1 MAVSNMANGSPF
13 GQLAPKFAAIKFY
26 FNTLEMKEQ
35 RKHSP
40 EPPKGKERFKWYGPG
55 LMWMISSV
63 GSGSVLFTPRVGA
76 KYGFEFLWVA
86 LIIIFLMWIMIR
98 EVGRYS
104 VVTGKTIFDGFRDV
118 SGKSQWPIW
127 LIFLP
132 QVLAAVVTIAGIA
145 ALTGSALM
153 IALPG
158 SQTVYASGAI
168 VLAIILVVS
177 GRYKVIERVASIMAG
192 LLVAIVIITS
202 IRVFSSTD
210 KFAQGLIPGIPQNL
224 DMQFVMPWLGF
235 ILAGAAGIMWFS
247 YWVVAREYGGPQ
259 LEAKDIEQK
268 KSEKEMNQESSK
280 RLKNWMQVMSN
291 TAAIGVVGGGLII
304 ICFLILGTELLKPQG
319 LVPKGIDV
327 AKDLSRLLSGV
338 WGRAG
343 FWMLIVSITIALA
356 GTILSNQDG
365 WGRMFA
371 DGTLILLEPKLK
383 EEGLRQNGNEEN
395 GRNSVK
401 EKSWW
406 QKIITNRRKLKNSYA
421 IVFGAVIP
429 LIVFFLVK
437 NPVDILSIAG
447 TVAAVHTPVVVF
459 LTLYLNMKRLPK
471 TLQPGWFSISCMVLS
486 GLFFST
492 FAVYHF
498 ATL

>member
-1 MAVSNMANGSPF
+1 
-13 GQLAPKFAAIKFY
+13 
-26 FNTLEMKEQ
+26 
-35 RKHSP
+35 
-40 EPPKGKERFKWYGPG
+40 
-55 LMWMISSV
+55 MISSV

-76 KYGFEFLWVA
+76 RYGFELLWVA

-118 SGKSQWPIW
+118 SGKTQWPIW

-158 SQTVYASGAI
+158 NQTIYASGAI
-168 VLAIILVVS
+168 ILAIILVVS
-177 GRYKVIERVASIMAG
+177 GRYKVIERIASIMAG

-202 IRVFSSTD
+202 IKVFSSTD
-210 KFAQGLIPGIPQNL
+210 KFVQGLIPGLPQNL

-259 LEAKDIEQK
+259 LEEKDIEQK

-280 RLKNWMQVMSN
+280 RLKSWMQVMSN
-291 TAAIGVVGGGLII
+291 TAAIGVIGGGLII
-304 ICFLILGTELLKPQG
+304 VCFLILGTELLKPKG
-319 LVPKGIDV
+319 LVPEGIDV

-343 FWMLIVSITIALA
+343 FWMLIVSVTIALA

-371 DGTLILLEPKLK
+371 DGTLILLEPKFK
-383 EEGLRQNGNEEN
+383 EEGLRK
-395 GRNSVK
+395 K
-401 EKSWW
+401 ESEGITREKKKNWW
-406 QKIITNRRKLKNSYA
+406 QKIITDRRKLKNTYA
-421 IVFGAVIP
+421 IIFGAIIP

-437 NPVDILSIAG
+437 NPVDILAIAG

-471 TLQPGWFSISCMVLS
+471 GLQPSWFSISCMVLS
-486 GLFFST
+486 GLFFSS

>member
-1 MAVSNMANGSPF
+1 
-13 GQLAPKFAAIKFY
+13 
-26 FNTLEMKEQ
+26 MKEQ

-40 EPPKGKERFKWYGPG
+40 EPPKGKNKFKWYGPG

-86 LIIIFLMWIMIR
+86 LIIIFLMWVMIR

-158 SQTVYASGAI
+158 NQAVYASI
-168 VLAIILVVS
+168 AIILALILVVT
-177 GRYKVIERVASIMAG
+177 GRYQVVERVASVMAG

-202 IRVFSSTD
+202 VRVFSSTD
-210 KFAQGLIPGIPQNL
+210 KFVQGLEPGFPESM

-247 YWVVAREYGGPQ
+247 YWVVAREYGGPR
-259 LEAKDIEQK
+259 LVAENVEKKEREEQ
-268 KSEKEMNQESSK
+268 MNQGSTG
-280 RLKNWMQVMSN
+280 RLKDWMSIMSN
-291 TAAIGVVGGGLII
+291 TAAIGVVGGGLVI
-304 ICFLILGTELLKPQG
+304 ICFLILGTELLKPEG
-319 LVPKGIDV
+319 IVPEGIDV
-327 AKDLSRLLSGV
+327 AKDLSRLLSDV

-343 FWMLIVSITIALA
+343 FWMLIISITIALA

-371 DGTLILLEPKLK
+371 DGTLILLYPWFRKK
-383 EEGLRQNGNEEN
+383 GLRLNGEEDK
-395 GRNSVK
+395 GGVKVK

-406 QKIITNRRKLKNSYA
+406 IKILTEREKLKNAYA
-421 IVFGAVIP
+421 VVFGAVIP
-429 LIVFFLVK
+429 LIVFFIVR
-437 NPVDILSIAG
+437 NPVDILSVAG

-459 LTLYLNMKRLPK
+459 LTLYLNKKRLPK
-471 TLQPGWFSISCMVLS
+471 ALQPGGFSISCMVIS
-486 GLFFST
+486 GLFFT
-492 FAVYHF
+492 AFAIYHF
-498 ATL
+498 VTL

>member
-1 MAVSNMANGSPF
+1 
-13 GQLAPKFAAIKFY
+13 
-26 FNTLEMKEQ
+26 MKEQ

-40 EPPKGKERFKWYGPG
+40 EPPKGKDRLKWYGPG

-76 KYGFEFLWVA
+76 RYGFEFLWVA

-104 VVTGKTIFDGFRDV
+104 VVTGKTIFDGFKGV

-132 QVLAAVVTIAGIA
+132 QVLAAVVTISGMA

-153 IALPG
+153 IAFPG
-158 SQTVYASGAI
+158 NQQVYGTAVIILSI
-168 VLAIILVVS
+168 VLVIS
-177 GRYKVIERVASIMAG
+177 GRYKLVEKIASVMAG
-192 LLVAIVIITS
+192 LLVAIVIVTC
-202 IRVFSSTD
+202 IRVFSSTQE
-210 KFAQGLIPGIPQNL
+210 FVQGLIPAIPEDL

-259 LEAKDIEQK
+259 LEEEDIEQK
-268 KSEKEMNQESSK
+268 KSEEELKEDITR
-280 RLKNWMQVMSN
+280 RLKRWLKIMSN
-291 TAAIGVVGGGLII
+291 TAAIGVIGGGLVIVS
-304 ICFLILGTELLKPQG
+304 FLILGTELLKPEG
-319 LVPKGIDV
+319 IVPEGIDV
-327 AKDLSRLLSGV
+327 AKDLSKLLSDV

-343 FWMLIVSITIALA
+343 FWMLIISITIALA

-371 DGTLILLEPKLK
+371 DATLILLEPKFK
-383 EEGLRQNGNEEN
+383 KEGLIEQDQQEKDNGQKNK
-395 GRNSVK
+395 VK

-406 QKIITNRRKLKNSYA
+406 QKIITERAKLKDTYA

-429 LIVFFLVK
+429 LIVFYLVR
-437 NPVDILSIAG
+437 NPVDILAIAG

-459 LTLYLNMKRLPK
+459 LTLYLNMKRLPEP
-471 TLQPGWFSISCMVLS
+471 LRPGAFSIACMVFS
-486 GLFFST
+486 GVFFSA
-492 FAVYHF
+492 FAIYHF

>member
-1 MAVSNMANGSPF
+1 M
-13 GQLAPKFAAIKFY
+13 
-26 FNTLEMKEQ
+26 
-35 RKHSP
+35 
-40 EPPKGKERFKWYGPG
+40 PPKGKDRLKWYGPG

-76 KYGFEFLWVA
+76 RYGFEFLWVA
-86 LIIIFLMWIMIR
+86 LVIIFLMWIMIR

-104 VVTGKTIFDGFRDV
+104 VVTGKTIFDGFKGV
-118 SGKSQWPIW
+118 SGKSQWPVW

-132 QVLAAVVTIAGIA
+132 QVLAAVVTISGMA

-153 IALPG
+153 IAFAG
-158 SQTVYASGAI
+158 NQQVYGTGVI
-168 VLAIILVVS
+168 ILAIILVIS
-177 GRYKVIERVASIMAG
+177 GRYQVVENIASVMAG
-192 LLVAIVIITS
+192 LLVAIVIITC
-202 IRVFSSTD
+202 IRVFSSD
-210 KFAQGLIPGIPQNL
+210 GEFVQGLVPGVPEDL

-235 ILAGAAGIMWFS
+235 ILAGAAGVMWFS

-259 LEAKDIEQK
+259 LEEKDIEQK
-268 KSEKEMNQESSK
+268 KSEEELNKDITQ
-280 RLKNWMQVMSN
+280 RLKRWLKVMSN
-291 TAAIGVVGGGLII
+291 TAAIGVVGGGLVIV
-304 ICFLILGTELLKPQG
+304 CFLILGTELLKPEDI
-319 LVPKGIDV
+319 VPEGIDV

-343 FWMLIVSITIALA
+343 FWMLIISITIALA

-371 DGTLILLEPKLK
+371 DATLILLEPKFK
-383 EEGLRQNGNEEN
+383 KEGLLQQGGGNSGTAKAGN
-395 GRNSVK
+395 KN
-401 EKSWW
+401 WW
-406 QKIITNRRKLKNSYA
+406 QKIITERARQKDAYA

-429 LIVFFLVK
+429 LIVFYLVR

-459 LTLYLNMKRLPK
+459 LTLYLNMKRLPEP
-471 TLQPGWFSISCMVLS
+471 LRPGIFSIVCMVFS
-486 GLFFST
+486 GLFFSA

>member
-1 MAVSNMANGSPF
+1 
-13 GQLAPKFAAIKFY
+13 
-26 FNTLEMKEQ
+26 MKEQ

-40 EPPKGKERFKWYGPG
+40 EPPKGKDRLKWYGPG

-76 KYGFEFLWVA
+76 RYGFEFLWVA

-104 VVTGKTIFDGFRDV
+104 VVTGKTIFDGFKDV
-118 SGKSQWPIW
+118 SGKSEWPIW
-127 LIFLP
+127 LIFIP
-132 QVLAAVVTIAGIA
+132 QILAAVVTIAGIA
-145 ALTGSALM
+145 ALAGSALM

-158 SQTVYASGAI
+158 SQQVYAAALI
-168 VLAIILVVS
+168 VLSVILVVS
-177 GRYKVIERVASIMAG
+177 GRYSVVEKVASIMAG
-192 LLVAIVIITS
+192 ALVLIVIVTS
-202 IRVFSSTD
+202 IRVFSSTGN
-210 KFAQGLIPGIPQNL
+210 FVQGLVPGIPEDL

-259 LEAKDIEQK
+259 LEPEDIEQK
-268 KSEKEMNQESSK
+268 HDTKEMNK
-280 RLKNWMQVMSN
+280 DITARLKKWMNVMSN
-291 TAAIGVVGGGLII
+291 TAAIGVVGGGLVIV
-304 ICFLILGTELLKPQG
+304 CFLVLGTELLKPEG
-319 LVPKGIDV
+319 NVPEGIDV
-327 AKDLSRLLSGV
+327 AKDLSTLLSDV
-338 WGRAG
+338 WERAG
-343 FWMLIVSITIALA
+343 FWMLIISITIALA

-371 DGTLILLEPKLK
+371 DATLILLAPKLK
-383 EEGLRQNGNEEN
+383 KWKLMQREGEEVKE
-395 GRNSVK
+395 VKAK

-406 QKIITNRRKLKNSYA
+406 QKIISERSKLKDAYA
-421 IVFGAVIP
+421 IVFGAIIP
-429 LIVFFLVK
+429 LIVFFLVR

-459 LTLYLNMKRLPK
+459 LTLYLNLKRLPK
-471 TLQPGWFSISCMVLS
+471 ALKPGAFSITCMVLS
-486 GLFFST
+486 GLFFT
-492 FAVYHF
+492 VFAAYHF

>member
-1 MAVSNMANGSPF
+1 
-13 GQLAPKFAAIKFY
+13 
-26 FNTLEMKEQ
+26 MKEQ
-35 RKHSP
+35 RKQSP
-40 EPPKGKERFKWYGPG
+40 APPKGKERLKWYGPG

-63 GSGSVLFTPRVGA
+63 GSGSVLFTPRVGSR
-76 KYGFEFLWVA
+76 YGFEFLWVA

-104 VVTGKTIFDGFRDV
+104 VVTGKTIFDGFKGV
-118 SGKSQWPIW
+118 SGKTQWPIW

-132 QVLAAVVTIAGIA
+132 QLLAAVVTISGIA

-158 SQTVYASGAI
+158 NQQLYSTAVI

-177 GRYKVIERVASIMAG
+177 GRYKVVEKVASVMAG
-192 LLVAIVIITS
+192 LLVMLVIVTS
-202 IRVFSSTD
+202 IKVFKSTD
-210 KFAQGLIPGIPQNL
+210 AFVQGLIPGIPQNL

-259 LEAKDIEQK
+259 LDQEDIEQ
-268 KSEKEMNQESSK
+268 QESEEDLNEATSE
-280 RLKNWMQVMSN
+280 RLKRWMKVMSN
-291 TAAIGVVGGGLII
+291 TAAIGVVGGGLVIV
-304 ICFLILGTELLKPQG
+304 CFLILGTELLKPEG
-319 LVPKGIDV
+319 IVPQGIDV
-327 AKDLSRLLSGV
+327 AKDLSRLLSDV

-343 FWMLIVSITIALA
+343 FWMLIISITIALA

-371 DGTLILLEPKLK
+371 DATLILLAPVFRKKGINQEKSKK
-383 EEGLRQNGNEEN
+383 EKKEGR
-395 GRNSVK
+395 K
-401 EKSWW
+401 AKSWW
-406 QKIITNRRKLKNSYA
+406 QRLISERSKLKDAYA
-421 IVFGAVIP
+421 IVFGAIIP
-429 LIVFFLVK
+429 LVVFFLVR

-471 TLQPGWFSISCMVLS
+471 ALRPGTFSISCMILS
-486 GLFFST
+486 GLFFT
-492 FAVYHF
+492 VFAVYHF

>member
-1 MAVSNMANGSPF
+1 M
-13 GQLAPKFAAIKFY
+13 I
-26 FNTLEMKEQ
+26 EQ
-35 RKHSP
+35 RKQSP
-40 EPPKGKERFKWYGPG
+40 QPPKGKDRLKWYGPG

-76 KYGFEFLWVA
+76 RYGFELLWVA

-104 VVTGKTIFDGFRDV
+104 VATGKTIFDGFKGF
-118 SGKSQWPIW
+118 SGKTQWPIW

-132 QVLAAVVTIAGIA
+132 QILAAVVTIAGIA
-145 ALTGSALM
+145 ALAGSALM

-158 SQTVYASGAI
+158 NQQIYAAGII
-168 VLAIILVVS
+168 VLSIILVVT
-177 GRYKVIERVASIMAG
+177 GRYSVIERIASIMAG
-192 LLVAIVIITS
+192 VLVLMVIVTS
-202 IRVFSSTD
+202 IKVFSSSSQ
-210 KFAQGLIPGIPQNL
+210 FVQGLVPGVPQNL

-259 LEAKDIEQK
+259 LEEEDIEQK
-268 KSEKEMNQESSK
+268 QREEEVNEETSQ
-280 RLKNWMQVMSN
+280 RLKRWMRVMSN
-291 TAAIGVVGGGLII
+291 TAAIGVVGGGLVIV
-304 ICFLILGTELLKPQG
+304 CFLILGTELLKPEG

-327 AKDLSRLLSGV
+327 AKDLSRLLSEV

-343 FWMLIVSITIALA
+343 FWMLIVSVTIALA

-371 DGTLILLEPKLK
+371 DATLILLAPKLK
-383 EEGLRQNGNEEN
+383 KKGLMPKEHEREANIKVQD
-395 GRNSVK
+395 RN
-401 EKSWW
+401 WW
-406 QKIITNRRKLKNSYA
+406 QKIITNRSKLKNAYA
-421 IVFGAVIP
+421 IVFGAAIP
-429 LIVFFLVK
+429 LVVFFLVRK
-437 NPVDILSIAG
+437 PVDILAIAG

-471 TLQPGWFSISCMVLS
+471 ALRPGAFSITCMVLS
-486 GLFFST
+486 GLFFT
-492 FAVYHF
+492 GFAVYHF
-498 ATL
+498 ATMGSSGG

>member
-1 MAVSNMANGSPF
+1 
-13 GQLAPKFAAIKFY
+13 
-26 FNTLEMKEQ
+26 MKEQ
-35 RKHSP
+35 RKQAP
-40 EPPKGKERFKWYGPG
+40 EAPKGKERFKWYGPG

-76 KYGFEFLWVA
+76 RYGYEFLWVA

-104 VVTGKTIFDGFRDV
+104 VVTGKTLFDGFKDL
-118 SGKSQWPIW
+118 SGKSQWPVW

-132 QVLAAVVTIAGIA
+132 QVLAAVVTISGIA

-153 IALPG
+153 IAFPG
-158 SQTVYASGAI
+158 SQQVYATGVI

-177 GRYKVIERVASIMAG
+177 GRYKVVEKVASVMAG
-192 LLVAIVIITS
+192 ILVLIVIVTS
-202 IRVFSSTD
+202 VRVFSSTD
-210 KFAQGLIPGIPQNL
+210 QLVQGLIPGIPDDM

-259 LEAKDIEQK
+259 LEDEDIAQAEDEEQLNKDTTI
-268 KSEKEMNQESSK
+268 
-280 RLKNWMQVMSN
+280 RLKKWMKIMGN
-291 TAAIGVVGGGLII
+291 TAAIGVVGGGLVIV
-304 ICFLILGTELLKPQG
+304 CFLILGTELLKPEG
-319 LVPKGIDV
+319 IVPEGIDV
-327 AKDLSRLLSGV
+327 AKDLSRLLSEV

-343 FWMLIVSITIALA
+343 FWMLIISITIALA

-371 DGTLILLEPKLK
+371 DGTLILMQGNKKRSGALK
-383 EEGLRQNGNEEN
+383 EDNKGYP
-395 GRNSVK
+395 

-406 QKIITNRRKLKNSYA
+406 QKVITERSKLKDAYA
-421 IVFGAVIP
+421 IVFGAIIP
-429 LIVFFLVK
+429 MIVFFLVR
-437 NPVDILSIAG
+437 NPVQILSIAG

-459 LTLYLNMKRLPK
+459 LTLYLNLKRLPK
-471 TLQPGWFSISCMVLS
+471 PLRPGIFSITCMILS
-486 GLFFST
+486 GLFFT
-492 FAVYHF
+492 AFAIYHF
-498 ATL
+498 ATI

>member
-1 MAVSNMANGSPF
+1 
-13 GQLAPKFAAIKFY
+13 
-26 FNTLEMKEQ
+26 MKEQ
-35 RKHSP
+35 RKQSP

-76 KYGFEFLWVA
+76 RYGYEFLWVA
-86 LIIIFLMWIMIR
+86 LIIIFLMWIMIH

-104 VVTGKTIFDGFRDV
+104 VVTGKTIFDGFKVV
-118 SGKSQWPIW
+118 SGKTQWPIW

-132 QVLAAVVTIAGIA
+132 QVLAAVVTISGIA

-158 SQTVYASGAI
+158 SQQLYAAAAI
-168 VLAIILVVS
+168 ILAIILVVS
-177 GRYKVIERVASIMAG
+177 GRYQVVEKVASVMAG
-192 LLVAIVIITS
+192 LLVLIVIITS
-202 IRVFSSTD
+202 IRVFSSTGPLV
-210 KFAQGLIPGIPQNL
+210 QGLTPGVPEDL

-259 LEAKDIEQK
+259 LSEEDIEQQR
-268 KSEKEMNQESSK
+268 SEEEVNEEVGT
-280 RLKNWMQVMSN
+280 RLKRWMKIMSN
-291 TAAIGVVGGGLII
+291 TAAIGVVGGGLVIV
-304 ICFLILGTELLKPQG
+304 CFLILGTELLKPEG
-319 LVPKGIDV
+319 IVPEGIDV
-327 AKDLSRLLSGV
+327 AKDLSMLLSEV
-338 WGRAG
+338 WGQLG
-343 FWMLIVSITIALA
+343 FWMLIISITIALA

-371 DGTLILLEPKLK
+371 DSTLILLEPKLK
-383 EEGLRQNGNEEN
+383 KEGLLQKDNEKEN
-395 GRNSVK
+395 KDNVK
-401 EKSWW
+401 QKKWW
-406 QKIITNRRKLKNSYA
+406 QKVISDRSKLKNTYA

-429 LIVFFLVK
+429 LIVFFLVRD
-437 NPVDILSIAG
+437 PVEILAVAG

-459 LTLYLNMKRLPK
+459 LTLYLNMKRLPSA
-471 TLQPGWFSISCMVLS
+471 LRPGAFSIICMVLS
-486 GLFFST
+486 GLFFT
-492 FAVYHF
+492 AFAVYHF